1 MEICYTI
8 PMPLMWAFVGLLGVA
23 LIIGVIGLVVK

>member
-8 PMPLMWAFVGLLGVA
+8 PMPLMWALVGLLGVA